1 MNKRNKIGILFCCL
15 LLVVV
20 AGASLWSANSTF
32 GADSPQ
38 EKSIYF
44 EGKKLSEK
52 GYVINNTPYAP
63 VEVVK
68 KYGDLS
74 ELTIDTLE
82 EKISIDLSRQS
93 IIMADDVTTSF
104 VKTYGGTVSI
114 PLTKID
120 GKLYV
125 PMNASEQFLK
135 LSAIL
140 SNEGLKLFDYAGTDQ
155 IARVN
160 ENDVYMVPPFAA
172 AGKREPVALSK
183 GEMVFLSDETD
194 NYYKI
199 ETQDGDAGYVMRSS
213 IAISDIDL
221 STVDFYAP
229 KQDKYIQGDEKINL
243 VWHYVYNT
251 TPTPPAIKAKGIDV
265 LSPTWFDLIVNG
277 GGEVENKGDLGYTR
291 AAHDRGYMVWATITN
306 SMGIKGSTAFTTSV
320 FNNTALLNKT
330 VAQYLFYACL
340 YEADGINIDF
350 EQVVDSDAA
359 GLTAF
364 TALLRTYTERQGL
377 VLSIDT
383 LIPKPW
389 TIEYDRDALA
399 KHVDYVA
406 VMAYDEHYTGS
417 PVAGSIA
424 SLPWVEE
431 AVRETLKEVPKDK
444 ILMGVPMYTRVWVV
458 DGSGKIIRN
467 PSATMPYIENLIAE
481 KKILPTWLSEEKQ
494 YFISYP
500 NGLYTEKIWIEDSR
514 SIANRL
520 NLVQTYD
527 LAGSACWQY
536 SQASD
541 EIWSVFG
548 GMLKD
553 GKTLNDYE

>member
-1 MNKRNKIGILFCCL
+1 MKKRNKIGILFCCL

-38 EKSIYF
+38 EKPIYF

-74 ELTIDTLE
+74 GLTIDTLE
-82 EKISIDLSRQS
+82 EKISIDLSKQS

-120 GKLYV
+120 GTLYV
-125 PMNASEQFLK
+125 PMNTSEQFLK

-160 ENDVYMVPPFAA
+160 ENDVYMVPSFAA
-172 AGKREPVALSK
+172 AGKQEPVALSK

-199 ETQDGDAGYVMRSS
+199 ETQDGYAGYVMRSS
-213 IAISDIDL
+213 IAILDIDL

-399 KHVDYVA
+399 KHVDYIA
-406 VMAYDEHYTGS
+406 VMTYDEHYSGS

-467 PSATMPYIENLIAE
+467 PSATMPYIENLIDE
-481 KKILPTWLSEEKQ
+481 KKLLPTWLSEEKQ

-500 NGLYTEKIWIEDSR
+500 NGSYTEKIWIEDSR